1 MKSFLAIIAAVVTVF
16 SFSITALA
24 QQNTDGDIPAIY
36 ETETDLY
43 ISIKGDKIKSTQE
56 IHAIF
61 QKALSFPAEYKMTFA
76 DLETYLS
83 NPKYT
88 PKQVHITIYSGGI
101 LSYVIGE
108 KDSEALLDVLNN
120 AQEKNYDKDGFK
132 NLTIFYW
139 Q

>member
-1 MKSFLAIIAAVVTVF
+1 MKSFLAIIAAVATVF

-24 QQNTDGDIPAIY
+24 QQDTDGSIPAIY
-36 ETETDLY
+36 DTETALY
-43 ISIKGDKIKSTQE
+43 ISIMGDKIKSTQE

-76 DLETYLS
+76 DLEVYLS

-108 KDSEALLDVLNN
+108 KDTEALLEALNN
-120 AQEKNYDKDGFK
+120 AQDK
-132 NLTIFYW
+132 NLDKYGLKNLSILYW